1 MAMNIA
7 TKPTQQTV
15 VNNWAASIDDP
26 TIYGFGSVHPDA
38 PDALDELQRIKDLGL
53 YGVKL
58 HPDYQGFL
66 IDDPKMFPI
75 YDAISSLGL
84 PVTFH
89 TAGTPLP

>member
-38 PDALDELQRIKDLGL
+38 PDALDELQRIKELGL
-53 YGVKL
+53 
-58 HPDYQGFL
+58 
-66 IDDPKMFPI
+66 
-75 YDAISSLGL
+75 
-84 PVTFH
+84 
-89 TAGTPLP
+89 

>member
-1 MAMNIA
+1 MILPSMASV
-7 TKPTQQTV
+7 P
-15 VNNWAASIDDP
+15 SI
-26 TIYGFGSVHPDA
+26 PDA

-89 TAGTPLP
+89 TGWDPLSPDLIHATPQAVAKVVKLFPHIL